1 MDDVIMDFSSR
12 DDAWPSIGDVIMGGV
27 SSGRMTVAD
36 GVATFAGEVSFANS
50 GGFASVRSGPLG
62 LDLSAW
68 EGLVLRV
75 RGDGKRYGFR
85 IRTTASFDGVSYQA
99 EVAPPAREWTEVT
112 LPFRDFAP
120 VYRGRSVPEH
130 PPLDPARATT
140 FGLMIS
146 RQEGP
151 FRLEL
156 ASIRGLSSG
165 AS

>member
-1 MDDVIMDFSSR
+1 MDDVIVDFSSR
-12 DDAWPSIGDVIMGGV
+12 DDAWLSIGDVIMGGI

-36 GVATFAGEVSFANS
+36 GVATFAGEVSFDNN
-50 GGFASVRSGPLG
+50 GGFASVRSEPLE

-68 EGLVLRV
+68 DGVVLRV

-99 EVAPPAREWTEVT
+99 EVAPPPGEWIEVA

-120 VYRGRSVPEH
+120 VHRGRSVPEH
-130 PPLDPARATT
+130 PPLDPAHVTT

-156 ASIRGLSSG
+156 AGIRGFSRR